1 MKKLTLI
8 AALIT
13 TLVGGL
19 LSASTANALCL
30 FNCSYAKTKYPIVL
44 VHGLFG
50 FEQIGGAVDYFY
62 QVPGALRDK
71 GAKVY
76 TPAVPAIDSNE
87 VRGEQLLTEVRK
99 ILAVT
104 GAQKVNLIGH
114 SQGSPTARYVAGV
127 IPANVASVT
136 AIGGVNK
143 GAPMADVL
151 VGVYD
156 AAPGIGGFIY
166 DIVNGV
172 GSLLNLATGEVYAAN
187 TQRSMASLSTAGS
200 LAFNTRF
207 PRGVP
212 ATACGEGAYSATIG
226 SSKQYYYSWT
236 GNSGTITNPFDIL
249 DPLVSL
255 TTPAFLLAPQ
265 DNDMLVGV
273 CSTKFGK
280 VLRTNYPWNHLDEV
294 NQMLGLKGLGAPDP
308 VDVIVTHANRLK
320 NQGL

>member
-1 MKKLTLI
+1 MKRLVLLLATL
-8 AALIT
+8 AVAM
-13 TLVGGL
+13 
-19 LSASTANALCL
+19 SASTANALCI

-62 QVPGALRDK
+62 QVPGALKDK

-76 TPAVPAIDSNE
+76 TPAVPAVDSNE
-87 VRGEQLLTEVRK
+87 VRGEQLLLEVK
-99 ILAVT
+99 KVLAVT
-104 GAQKVNLIGH
+104 GAQKVNIIGH

-127 IPANVASVT
+127 IPASVASVT

-166 DIVNGV
+166 DIVNGAT
-172 GSLLNLATGEVYAAN
+172 SLLNLATGEIYEPNA
-187 TQRSMASLSTAGS
+187 QRSMQSLSTAGS
-200 LAFNTRF
+200 LAFNVKF

-212 ATACGEGAYSATIG
+212 TTACGEGAYSATIG
-226 SSKQYYYSWT
+226 TSKQYYYSWT
-236 GNSGTITNPFDIL
+236 GNSGTITNVFDIL

-280 VLRTNYPWNHLDEV
+280 VLRTDYPWNHLDEV
-294 NQMLGLKGLGAPDP
+294 NQMLGLIGLGAPDP
-308 VDVIVTHANRLK
+308 VAVIVTHANRLK